1 MDFRKYPITRDDN
14 DRRADRVARRFLPDL
29 PLSGIYKLMRKGL
42 VRVDGH
48 KINPDFRVS
57 EGSELFIADVLSE
70 PGRTVIPETQV
81 VPKKQNSLNDSL
93 FTPDIILET
102 DDLIFLNKPYG
113 ISVHGENGLDQL
125 VPQSASAQ
133 GSLSFRTGPLHR
145 LDRDTTGLIAF
156 SRSLAGARWFSDG
169 IKNHSFEKYYLGFAE
184 GILADDAEWQDTD
197 EAGNVMTT
205 LVHPLALSGS
215 DGIAISLVRYR
226 IITGKKHQIRIQT
239 SLHGHP
245 LCGDARYGGKP
256 ARGVFRFSRYF
267 LHAWQLRFPSERL
280 QGLPESVVAPIPA
293 DFAALTKALFGEYVL
308 AHIERAEL
316 YWNSR

>member
-1 MDFRKYPITRDDN
+1 MDFRKYPITRDDD

-57 EGSELFIADVLSE
+57 EGSELCIASVLSE
-70 PGRTVIPETQV
+70 PGEIDIPETRV
-81 VPKKQNSLNDSL
+81 VPKKQNSPNDFP
-93 FTPDIILET
+93 FTPDVILET
-102 DDLIFLNKPYG
+102 GDLLFLNKPCG

-145 LDRDTTGLIAF
+145 LDRDTTGLLSF

-169 IKNHSFEKYYLGFAE
+169 IREHSFEKYYLGLAE
-184 GILADDAEWQDTD
+184 GSLTDDAEWQDTD
-197 EAGNVMTT
+197 EAGSVMTT
-205 LVHPLALSGS
+205 LVHPLALSGVDTS
-215 DGIAISLVRYR
+215 AISLVRYR

-239 SLHGHP
+239 ALHGHP
-245 LCGDARYGGKP
+245 LCGDGRYGGKP
-256 ARGVFRFSRYF
+256 ARGKYRFPRYF

-280 QGLPESVVAPIPA
+280 QGLPEFVIAPVPA
-293 DFAALTKALFGEYVL
+293 DFASLTKALFGEYVL